1 MLKHQVR
8 LFFFNSKVFYW
19 KNISIIRYIKVLD
32 IRKILI
38 SFNISNLKEIEDNI
52 IVKFFYF
59 LEVIGAQKN
68 FIKNYKK
75 KTLKVKNLSLTG
87 QITLRG
93 FKIYNFFDFFFFFI
107 YPAFKKNFININIS
121 INSLGNITLNIKD
134 LVFFPGLQ
142 EENQYIYPIKIDIIF
157 NNSNLLITNFFLK
170 EFDIN
175 LK

>member
-93 FKIYNFFDFFFFFI
+93 FKIYNFFDFFFFLYI
-107 YPAFKKNFININIS
+107 LRLKKI
-121 INSLGNITLNIKD
+121 L
-134 LVFFPGLQ
+134 
-142 EENQYIYPIKIDIIF
+142 
-157 NNSNLLITNFFLK
+157 
-170 EFDIN
+170 
-175 LK
+175 